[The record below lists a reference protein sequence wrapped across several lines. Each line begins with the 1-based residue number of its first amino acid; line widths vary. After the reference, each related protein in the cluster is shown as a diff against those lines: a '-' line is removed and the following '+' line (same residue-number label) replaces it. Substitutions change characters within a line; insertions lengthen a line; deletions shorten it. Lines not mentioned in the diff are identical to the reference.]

1 MDAQATIDVL
11 IIEDSETDA
20 KLVVREL
27 QRSGF
32 SPRWERVDTAPALRD
47 ALRRKQWQVVIADSS
62 LPRLGPLEA
71 LTLTKEIVPDVPF
84 VIVSGT
90 IREEL
95 AVRAIRAGAAD
106 YVNKEH
112 LRRLGPAVARE
123 LAAHPPAIPGQP
135 ADQSVTHTQWPPVV
149 ARTILEA
156 RDAERRHIGRDLHEH
171 LGQLLT
177 ALRLALECAQRQR
190 GTAHANLV
198 ATSLSLANDAIE
210 QVHDF
215 SFDLWPGVL
224 EDMGLPAAIRW
235 LADRRQARWAA
246 LQFHLELA
254 SVARPSREVETACF
268 HIVQEALTNVLRHAR
283 ARRVMIRLRQLS
295 GSLEVAVCDDGAGFE
310 VVPSWKR
317 NPIPLGTGLRTMKER
332 AVLAGGELE
341 IDSAPTQGTTV
352 RARFPA
358 AAGRSR

>member
-1 MDAQATIDVL
+1 MAHAAIDVL
-11 IIEDSETDA
+11 IVEDSETDA

-27 QRSGF
+27 RRIGF
-32 SPRWERVDTAPALRD
+32 APRWERVDSAPALRD
-47 ALRRKQWQVVIADSS
+47 ALRRKQWQIVIADSS
-62 LPRLGPLEA
+62 LPRIGPLEA

-123 LAAHPPAIPGQP
+123 LAAHAPAITGQA
-135 ADQSVTHTQWPPVV
+135 ADESVTRTEWPPVV
-149 ARTILEA
+149 ARSILDA
-156 RDAERRHIGRDLHEH
+156 RDDERRHIGRDLHEH

-190 GTAHANLV
+190 GKAHANLV

-210 QVHDF
+210 QVRDF

-224 EDMGLPAAIRW
+224 DDMGLPAALRW
-235 LADRRQARWAA
+235 LADRRQARWAGV
-246 LQFHLELA
+246 QFHLEIA
-254 SVARPSREVETACF
+254 PVERPSHEVETACF
-268 HIVQEALTNVLRHAR
+268 HIVQEALTNVLRHAG
-283 ARRVMIRLRQLS
+283 AHRVMIRLRQLS
-295 GSLEVAVCDDGAGFE
+295 GSIELAVCDDGAGFE
-310 VVPSWKR
+310 VAPSWTR
-317 NPIPLGTGLRTMKER
+317 NPTPAGIGLRTMKER

-341 IDSAPTQGTTV
+341 IDSAPAQGTTV

-358 AAGRSR
+358 AAGRSP